1 MNAPPL
7 LAIAVVASLSALY
20 LGLLWIGIRRVQRL
34 RPVVHAFGPAE
45 DVWRRPWSSGS
56 LWVIDRHDKVAWTI
70 SLDGAL
76 RRALFRLGPLKL
88 RLLAMRFGLTDGHPL
103 SQADAAWVLH
113 RSEEEVASIEADALR
128 KLGPEGRDQLENLS
142 LPPEPPDLGGYQGS
156 GRPLPLKPGP
166 PSLTAAAEADLR
178 EPDD

>member
-20 LGLLWIGIRRVQRL
+20 LGLFWIGIRRVQRL
-34 RPVVHAFGPAE
+34 RPVVHARGPAE

-88 RLLAMRFGLTDGHPL
+88 PLLAMRFGLTDGHPL
-103 SQADAAWVLH
+103 SQADRVGAA
-113 RSEEEVASIEADALR
+113 SLR
-128 KLGPEGRDQLENLS
+128 R
-142 LPPEPPDLGGYQGS
+142 GS
-156 GRPLPLKPGP
+156 GKH
-166 PSLTAAAEADLR
+166 
-178 EPDD
+178 